1 MQFPSSLRRGTLIR
15 RYKRFLSDIELDTG
29 ETIIAHCANPGS
41 MMGLQ
46 EPGSTVW
53 LSPNTNPKAKLDWR
67 WELVQADGT
76 LVCINTAHP
85 NGIAADAISA
95 GQIPELTGYDRL
107 RREVRYGENSR
118 IDVLLEDNSLEDC
131 YVEIKCVTL
140 HRPEGLHPTA
150 AEFPDSVTKRGAKHL
165 VELTGMVAAGK
176 RAVML
181 YLVFRGDCDH
191 FRVAADI
198 DPAYSGALKS
208 AMESGVEA
216 ICYDCDITT
225 KGIELASPLP
235 VTRG

>member
-1 MQFPSSLRRGTLIR
+1 
-15 RYKRFLSDIELDTG
+15 
-29 ETIIAHCANPGS
+29 
-41 MMGLQ
+41 
-46 EPGSTVW
+46 
-53 LSPNTNPKAKLDWR
+53 
-67 WELVQADGT
+67 
-76 LVCINTAHP
+76 
-85 NGIAADAISA
+85 
-95 GQIPELTGYDRL
+95 
-107 RREVRYGENSR
+107 
-118 IDVLLEDNSLEDC
+118 
-131 YVEIKCVTL
+131 
-140 HRPEGLHPTA
+140 
-150 AEFPDSVTKRGAKHL
+150 
-165 VELTGMVAAGK
+165 MVAAGK